1 VPKFMLSV
9 WHDKEYV
16 IDFSSEEMQRI
27 GPQVGRF
34 NDQLVAADELVFGDG
49 LMPASTS
56 VVYRL
61 IDGVMTSRPGPYTPG
76 QPHIGGFWVI
86 DVADAAAAAAWAD
99 LAAAACE
106 QPVELR
112 PFQPGE

>member
-1 VPKFMLSV
+1 MLSV
-9 WHDKEYV
+9 WHDNEYV

-56 VVYRL
+56 VVHRL
-61 IDGVMTSRPGPYTPG
+61 IDAMTSRPGPYTPG

-106 QPVELR
+106 KPVELR